1 METETAVYFGVECPL
16 CERRL
21 PLVEVI
27 SGPHVTH
34 WTIPKVK
41 PFVARCNAC
50 GQERPYRFV
59 DLFVF
64 PGPPP
69 APDFDV
75 HPVFKYINF

>member
-1 METETAVYFGVECPL
+1 MEDAVYFGVECVM
-16 CERRL
+16 CRRRL

-27 SGPHVTH
+27 SAPHVIS
-34 WTIPKVK
+34 WQIPSVK
-41 PFVARCNAC
+41 PFRVSCDGC
-50 GQERPYRFV
+50 GAERQYAYA

-75 HPVFKYINF
+75 HPVFKYMNF